1 MKVSREQCAENRQ
14 RILDVAGKLFREK
27 GFDGIGVADI
37 MKGAGLTHG
46 GFYGHFASKDDL
58 IAEACARVMSGSVNS
73 WAQIVEQRHDDA
85 AAAIVDGYLST
96 KHRDRPGTG
105 CLFAALGPDVAR
117 QGKPIRRVFTEGV
130 RARLEKGPS
139 DDVRAGG
146 GNDTRPCRRRSLFVR
161 GDSRGCCGGNRRTGL
176 GQHLARQERRA
187 EITEAPWPR
196 ERLQERCHR

>member
-1 MKVSREQCAENRQ
+1 MKVSRERCAENRQ

-58 IAEACARVMSGSVNS
+58 IAEACARAMSGSVNS

-130 RARLEKGPS
+130 RARLEILAGAVAGRS
-139 DDVRAGG
+139 RAA
-146 GNDTRPCRRRSLFVR
+146 RRRKALATMS
-161 GDSRGCCGGNRRTGL
+161 GL
-176 GQHLARQERRA
+176 VGAMILARAVDDPSLSEEILAAAAA
-187 EITEAPWPR
+187 EIGGQCSGNTSSELP
-196 ERLQERCHR
+196 

>member
-1 MKVSREQCAENRQ
+1 MKVSRERCAENRQ
-14 RILDVAGKLFREK
+14 RILDVASKLFREK

-58 IAEACARVMSGSVNS
+58 IAEACARAISGSVNS
-73 WAQIVEQRHDDA
+73 WAQIVEQGHDDA

-130 RARLEKGPS
+130 RARLEILAGAVAGRS
-139 DDVRAGG
+139 RAA
-146 GNDTRPCRRRSLFVR
+146 RRRKALATMS
-161 GDSRGCCGGNRRTGL
+161 GL
-176 GQHLARQERRA
+176 VGAMVLARAVDDPSLSEEILAAAAA
-187 EITEAPWPR
+187 EIGGQCSGNTS
-196 ERLQERCHR
+196 LDKSGGQG